1 MSLETLADGSRQR
14 PSGSLD
20 EFSPYPPIADY
31 AFLSDCEVTALVAP
45 SGSVEWMCLPKM
57 DGPSVFGAML
67 DRDAGWFR
75 FGPDDVDVPS
85 DRRYLPGT
93 MVLETSWDC
102 GQGWLVVRECLVM
115 GPWQHD
121 HPDGSTHIRPPTD
134 YDAEHMLLRTV
145 RCVDG
150 QAQLTLD
157 CVPAFDYGRQ
167 HARWRHTD
175 RGYTQAVI
183 EPEGLDLTLTLTS
196 DIRLGL
202 EGSGARGR
210 TLLKEGDT
218 RFCALSWGTA
228 ASRRATRT
236 PTGGW
241 SGPRTTGS
249 TGWPAAASP
258 TTAGAATWPAAR

>member
-1 MSLETLADGSRQR
+1 MTIR
-14 PSGSLD
+14 
-20 EFSPYPPIADY
+20 
-31 AFLSDCEVTALVAP
+31 
-45 SGSVEWMCLPKM
+45 
-57 DGPSVFGAML
+57 
-67 DRDAGWFR
+67 
-75 FGPDDVDVPS
+75 
-85 DRRYLPGT
+85 
-93 MVLETSWDC
+93 
-102 GQGWLVVRECLVM
+102 
-115 GPWQHD
+115 
-121 HPDGSTHIRPPTD
+121 DGSTHIRPPTD

-202 EGSGARGR
+202 EGPGARAR

-218 RFCALSWGTA
+218 RFCALSWGRP
-228 ASRRATRT
+228 RRRRTTRT

-241 SGPRTTGS
+241 CGPRTTGS

-258 TTAGAATWPAAR
+258 TTAGAATWPAARSPSRA

>member
-1 MSLETLADGSRQR
+1 VIAVAAEEAMPLEALSDSSRERPAGSF
-14 PSGSLD
+14 D
-20 EFSPYPPIADY
+20 DFSPYPPIADY

-45 SGSVEWMCLPKM
+45 SGSVEWTCLPKM
-57 DGPSVFGAML
+57 DGPSIFAAML

-121 HPDGSTHIRPPTD
+121 QPHGSTHIRPPTD

-157 CVPAFDYGRQ
+157 CVRLPAAGVDRAPLAALAGPRPLPGPPLAQ
-167 HARWRHTD
+167 PPGPQRAHPQGPDVRADRRD
-175 RGYTQAVI
+175 RGRGDYLAA
-183 EPEGLDLTLTLTS
+183 
-196 DIRLGL
+196 R
-202 EGSGARGR
+202 GARPR
-210 TLLKEGDT
+210 TRSTPTSART
-218 RFCALSWGTA
+218 RSTTA
-228 ASRRATRT
+228 ACSASTTTPPPWTRRCC
-236 PTGGW
+236 
-241 SGPRTTGS
+241 
-249 TGWPAAASP
+249 
-258 TTAGAATWPAAR
+258 

>member
-1 MSLETLADGSRQR
+1 VIAVAAEDAMPLEALSDSSRQR
-14 PSGSLD
+14 PAGSFD

-57 DGPSVFGAML
+57 DGPSVFGALL

-75 FGPDDVDVPS
+75 FGPDDVNVPS

-102 GQGWLVVRECLVM
+102 GEGWLVVRECLVM

-121 HPDGSTHIRPPTD
+121 HPEGSTHIRPPTD

-157 CVPAFDYGRQ
+157 CVPAFD
-167 HARWRHTD
+167 
-175 RGYTQAVI
+175 
-183 EPEGLDLTLTLTS
+183 
-196 DIRLGL
+196 
-202 EGSGARGR
+202 
-210 TLLKEGDT
+210 
-218 RFCALSWGTA
+218 
-228 ASRRATRT
+228 
-236 PTGGW
+236 
-241 SGPRTTGS
+241 
-249 TGWPAAASP
+249 
-258 TTAGAATWPAAR
+258 